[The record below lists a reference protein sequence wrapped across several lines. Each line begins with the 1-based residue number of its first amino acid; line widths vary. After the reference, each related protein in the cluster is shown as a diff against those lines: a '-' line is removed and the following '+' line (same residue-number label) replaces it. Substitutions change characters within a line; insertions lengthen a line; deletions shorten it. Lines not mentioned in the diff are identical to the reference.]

1 MIILKKTVLL
11 IWLVLLANLSSFAQT
26 LKDAEYQFDQMS
38 YLNASQLF
46 EQALKGKNTDAQRQ
60 SILLKLAYSYRQMRD
75 TQNAERVYAE
85 LLSKNPV
92 LSGNDTKAYLYYAQA
107 LASNGKYKESQDVY
121 EQYSKLEI
129 ADKRS
134 GGFQKLYKNIDI
146 LNKNAACYK
155 VDYLSINTD
164 KADFSPMYYKN
175 GLVFNSAR
183 TEGLGL
189 KRVFSWDNS
198 QFLDMYYLNDIS
210 QLTTDASAGLSG
222 AKDNK
227 NKTGKITKAIG
238 SDEYTAPTANDSKTI
253 GSYSGSNLY
262 LYSETPSVKTE
273 SFSKTLN
280 TKYHEGP
287 MTFTSDAKKVIFTR
301 NNYNNGH
308 YNTSKDK
315 VNKLKIY
322 LAEDKG
328 EGQWSNIQELPINS
342 NEYST
347 GHPSLTKDNK
357 LLYFVSDMPGGLGG
371 TDIYVCEFNDG
382 KLGTPVNMGPNINT
396 AGNEMFP
403 YVDERGNLYFSSDG
417 QAGLGDLDIFYVKLI
432 NGTKVLGNVKNMG
445 TPINSNKDDFGL
457 ITDGER
463 KSGFFSSNRKRGST
477 DDDIYRF
484 TRECDEKPECD
495 EHQVIVYDADS
506 KMPLDYTD
514 VQIVSVEKSVLK
526 KTDSNGS
533 FKICLEPSQ
542 NYSIN
547 ASRDGYLPNSISLK
561 TDSSQKIIEI
571 PLIRVKLDDSTTKMA
586 RVKNYSPCEATK
598 IVKGRVTANK
608 DKRPLSGVKVVFIN
622 QCDATTQT
630 AITGEDGAY
639 EFEVCVGCEYKI
651 EAFKEGFA
659 SNGANLKKILP
670 TDPDEIIVNL
680 TMFEEGDIIVIK
692 NIYYDYGK
700 YNIRRDA
707 DGELSK
713 LYQLMKQYPLMKIE
727 IRSHTDSRATTQ
739 FNETLSKNRS
749 SAVVQYLVKRGI
761 DASRMEASGYGESQL
776 LNECADGVECTE
788 EQHQLNRRSEF
799 KILRLK

>member
-11 IWLVLLANLSSFAQT
+11 IWLVLLASLSSFAQT

-46 EQALKGKNTDAQRQ
+46 EQALKGKITDAQRQ
-60 SILLKLAYSYRQMRD
+60 SILLKLAYSYRQMHD

-107 LASNGKYKESQDVY
+107 LASNGKYPESQAIY
-121 EQYSKLEI
+121 EKYSKLEI
-129 ADKRS
+129 ADNRS
-134 GGFQKLYKNIDI
+134 GGFQKLYKNIAV

-183 TEGLGL
+183 TEGFGM
-189 KRVFSWDNS
+189 KRVFTWDNS
-198 QFLDMYYLNDIS
+198 QFLDMYYLSDLS
-210 QLTTDASAGLSG
+210 QLTTDPSAGLG
-222 AKDNK
+222 GKKDS
-227 NKTGKITKAIG
+227 KTKTTKATQAIG
-238 SDEYTAPTANDSKTI
+238 LDEYTAPTANDTKTI
-253 GSYSGSNLY
+253 GSYSGSSLY
-262 LYSETPSVKTE
+262 LYNETPSIKTE
-273 SFSKTLN
+273 SFSRTLN

-287 MTFTSDAKKVIFTR
+287 MTFTSDAKKVVFTR

-315 VNKLKIY
+315 VNKLKLY

-328 EGQWSNIQELPINS
+328 EGQWSNIQELPFNS

-357 LLYFVSDMPGGLGG
+357 LLYFVSDMPGGIGG
-371 TDIYVCEFNDG
+371 TDIYVAEFNDG
-382 KLGTPVNMGPNINT
+382 KVGTPVNLGPEINT
-396 AGNEMFP
+396 PGNEMFP
-403 YVDERGNLYFSSDG
+403 FVDERGNLYFSSDG
-417 QAGLGDLDIFYVKLI
+417 HPGLGDLDVFYTKLI
-432 NGTKVLGNVKNMG
+432 NGTKALGKVTNMG

-463 KSGFFSSNRKRGST
+463 KAGFFSSNRKRGST

-484 TRECDEKPECD
+484 TRECDEKPECE

-506 KMPLDYTD
+506 KMPLDNTD

-533 FKICLEPSQ
+533 FKICLEPNQ
-542 NYSIN
+542 NYAIN
-547 ASRDGYLPNSISLK
+547 ASRDGYLPNSLSYSVK
-561 TDSSQKIIEI
+561 SDSSQKVIEI
-571 PLIRVKLDDSTTKMA
+571 PLTRVKLIDSTGIRIKTL
-586 RVKNYSPCEATK
+586 SPCEAIK
-598 IVKGRVTANK
+598 IIKGRVIANK
-608 DKRPLSGVKVVFIN
+608 DKRPLSGVKVVFTN
-622 QCDATTQT
+622 QCDASEQSTV
-630 AITGEDGAY
+630 TGEDGAY

-651 EAFKEGFA
+651 EAFKEGFG
-659 SNGANLKKILP
+659 SQGVSLKKITP
-670 TDPDEIIVNL
+670 SDPEVTIVNL
-680 TMFEEGDIIVIK
+680 IMFEEGDIIAIE

-707 DGELSK
+707 DLELNK
-713 LYQLMKQYPLMKIE
+713 LYQLMKKYPSMRIE

-739 FNETLSKNRS
+739 FNQTLSKNRS
-749 SAVVQYLVKRGI
+749 AAVVQYLVKRGI
-761 DASRMEASGYGESQL
+761 AANRMEASGYGESQL

-799 KILRLK
+799 KILKLK